1 MKINKKLYAAILFA
15 TILFIIYSEYT
26 DGGTCAYFT
35 VYFESSIKGMVIN
48 KFNDSTNHNTA
59 TVLLLENSVENQ
71 ILVRGSDMDVFQFI
85 TVGDSVYKNS
95 KSKELK
101 IIRQGILYKMILT
114 YGCDSVSQNVY

>member
-1 MKINKKLYAAILFA
+1 MVVLVHIS
-15 TILFIIYSEYT
+15 LFILK
-26 DGGTCAYFT
+26 
-35 VYFESSIKGMVIN
+35 VVL

-59 TVLLLENSVENQ
+59 TVLLLENSIENQ
-71 ILVRGSDMDVFQFI
+71 FFVRGSDMKVFQFI
-85 TVGDSVYKNS
+85 AVGDSVYKNP